1 MVKVVRQHPGNGEI
15 YFPELIM
22 STLIFIVWIIGILI
36 SYKNI
41 ISTWETK
48 KKYSKYILS
57 VIWPISLLLYN
68 QPWFIDKF

>member
-1 MVKVVRQHPGNGEI
+1 
-15 YFPELIM
+15 M

-57 VIWPISLLLYN
+57 AIWPISLLLYN